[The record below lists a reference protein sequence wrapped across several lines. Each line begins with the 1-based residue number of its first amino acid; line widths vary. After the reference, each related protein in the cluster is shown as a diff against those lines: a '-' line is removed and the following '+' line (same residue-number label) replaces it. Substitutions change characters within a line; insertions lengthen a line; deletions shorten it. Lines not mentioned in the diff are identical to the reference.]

1 MRHTL
6 SVLVENRHGVLARVA
21 GMFARRGYNIDSLTV
36 GVTEDPTISRMTIV
50 VRGDDEV
57 LEQVTKQLN
66 KLIDVIRVSDLKAE
80 DTVEREMALF
90 KVSSDVSN
98 RSEIMQIVDIFRA
111 RIIDVAPKSMIIEV
125 TGDETKIAALEQLLR
140 PFGIKEMVRTGK
152 VALRRGAKGVSS

>member
-6 SVLVENRHGVLARVA
+6 SVLVENKHGVLTRVA
-21 GMFARRGYNIDSLTV
+21 GMFSRRGYNIDSLTV

-66 KLIDVIRVSDLKAE
+66 KLIDVIRVTDLKSE
-80 DTVEREMALF
+80 ETVERELALF

-98 RSEIMQIVDIFRA
+98 RSEIMQIADIFRA
-111 RIIDVAPKSMIIEV
+111 RIIDVAPRSMIIEV
-125 TGDETKIAALEQLLR
+125 TGDESKIDAIEQLLR
-140 PFGIKEMVRTGK
+140 PFGIREMVRTGK